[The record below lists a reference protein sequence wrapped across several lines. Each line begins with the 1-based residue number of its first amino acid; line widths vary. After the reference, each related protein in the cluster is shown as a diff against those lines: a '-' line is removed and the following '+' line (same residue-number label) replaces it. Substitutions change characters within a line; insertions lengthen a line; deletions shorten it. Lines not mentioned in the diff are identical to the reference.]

1 MQNPFEAIEIRLSG
15 IEKELKKLSHHNPT
29 EPATEENEKLDA
41 KEAAAFLNIT
51 LPTLY
56 SKNCKGELPSCK
68 APGSKR
74 LFFFK
79 SDLIAHLKG
88 GRKKTHSEREAE
100 ASKYLKK

>member
-15 IEKELKKLSHHNPT
+15 IEKEIKKLNHST
-29 EPATEENEKLDA
+29 PAETTTEEDEKFDA
-41 KEAAAFLNIT
+41 QQAAEFLNIT

-56 SKNCKGELPSCK
+56 AKNCKGELPSCK

-79 SDLIAHLKG
+79 SDLITYLKE
-88 GRKKTHSEREAE
+88 GRKKTNSERLAT
-100 ASKYLKK
+100 ASQHLKK